1 MDDAFCPELVVFAR
15 PFPPW
20 AGPLWT
26 GVQCLNGVEICKT
39 ELSKDPKNPVMED
52 NLVKLLGQVYEEPVL
67 LKYLPDVRSQSFS
80 LDGAGSLYATLSR
93 MMT

>member
-1 MDDAFCPELVVFAR
+1 MFAPALPALGRTTMD
-15 PFPPW
+15 
-20 AGPLWT
+20 

-80 LDGAGSLYATLSR
+80 LDGGRREWQT
-93 MMT
+93 T